1 MTLFG
6 LLHYLW
12 EEAGLNQWNQRL
24 QVSAG
29 LRFPTD
35 GPTMQPTTSVQDK

>member
-12 EEAGLNQWNQRL
+12 EEAGLNQWKPAF
-24 QVSAG
+24 AG
-29 LRFPTD
+29 KRRASLSD
-35 GPTMQPTTSVQDK
+35 